1 MRRLVIGVDGGGS
14 KTHAVALTID
24 GELAGRGDGP
34 GSSPHFS
41 GVRHSLGTVDA
52 AVRAAIDA
60 ASEVPSSVTQANV
73 YVSGIDLPPEL
84 AEYAEAAAALPWTS
98 PGTVVDNDLFALLRT
113 GTEAPDAIAVVCGTG
128 INAIGVRSARD
139 GEPAAT
145 ARFAALGSIS
155 GDWGGGSGLGEE
167 ALWHSARAEDGRGP
181 ATALHAA
188 VLAGMNAATISELTQ
203 DIHFGRRTM
212 ADLAMLAPAV
222 FAAARDGDE
231 IAARI
236 VDRQA
241 AEVVSFARASLT
253 RLGMLDR
260 EVPVVLG
267 GGVIRAGDER
277 LIAGII
283 AGLAEAAP
291 LALGRPGRR
300 TAHRRRL
307 PAGAGV
313 GGRRAGRTRSRAH
326 GADGRLREDRHAM
339 TCHRWPGSMMHH
351 PFPSLTWTDA
361 RTSRSERGGLGP
373 VA

>member
-1 MRRLVIGVDGGGS
+1 MLLCAPRSTRPP
-14 KTHAVALTID
+14 
-24 GELAGRGDGP
+24 R
-34 GSSPHFS
+34 SP
-41 GVRHSLGTVDA
+41 A
-52 AVRAAIDA
+52 
-60 ASEVPSSVTQANV
+60 SVTQANV

-113 GTEAPDAIAVVCGTG
+113 GTEAPDAVAVVCGTG

-291 LALGRPGRR
+291 LARAVRVDAPPIVGACLL
-300 TAHRRRL
+300 AL
-307 PAGAGV
+307 ESAGAAPV
-313 GGRRAGRTRSRAH
+313 ALVR
-326 GADGRLREDRHAM
+326 
-339 TCHRWPGSMMHH
+339 
-351 PFPSLTWTDA
+351 A
-361 RTSRSERGGLGP
+361 RTELTAAYEKTGTR
-373 VA
+373 